1 MTHKSDS
8 TRRASGVPWLRAVL
22 GVTGSLAAA
31 VLVAQTTG
39 TAAPVPPAPMSVPA
53 SAVMP
58 PPAAATAAT
67 PLRSALDRAAR
78 HGNVLVGA
86 QPSAADIGLLKP
98 RGVTRVINLRTP
110 EEMNDRA
117 IVPFDEAALLAGAG
131 VEYVQIP
138 IGGNTYPFRPEALEA
153 YARAIEGAKGDVFLH
168 CTVGNRA
175 STMQA
180 AYEVKYRGKDPDVA
194 MRELQPFGG
203 WPLPIE
209 RLTGIEL
216 KVQRRASP

>member
-1 MTHKSDS
+1 MTRNFDS
-8 TRRASGVPWLRAVL
+8 MRRASGAPWLC
-22 GVTGSLAAA
+22 GVFGVVGSLAAA
-31 VLVAQTTG
+31 VLAAQATG
-39 TAAPVPPAPMSVPA
+39 TAARVPPAPASLPAPAAVP
-53 SAVMP
+53 P
-58 PPAAATAAT
+58 PPATTAAN
-67 PLRSALDRAAR
+67 PLRSVLDRAAR

-98 RGVTRVINLRTP
+98 RGITRVINLRTP

-117 IVPFDEAALLAGAG
+117 VVPFDEAALLAGAG

-153 YARAIEGAKGDVFLH
+153 YAKAIEGAKGEVFLH
-168 CTVGNRA
+168 CTSGNRA
-175 STMQA
+175 STLQA

-216 KVQRRASP
+216 KVERRASP